1 MYETAQQFLPRS
13 LKPEVLVLQEA
24 LRREVDAHSPG
35 ATKVVLNAPTAGQA
49 DTTAMA
55 LSHVDPDEPILV
67 SACDHGLLWDDAAW
81 KRLLAQ
87 KPDMIVVGQR
97 GYPGARR
104 KPQHFSYIDAETDGR
119 IRQVSVKKP
128 FTGRPQTE
136 LVLVGTFYVAKAK
149 LLQSGIQ
156 ELVQRDI
163 RVNGERYLD
172 SVVTLF
178 IEKGLDVRCFESS
191 GYLNWGS
198 PDALAEFS
206 YWHRYFQGVPV

>member
-13 LKPEVLVLQEA
+13 LKPGVLVFQEA
-24 LRREVDAHSPG
+24 LRSEVEAHSPG
-35 ATKVVLNAPTAGQA
+35 AIKVVLSAPTAGQA

-55 LSHVDPDEPILV
+55 LSHVDPDEPVLV

-104 KPQHFSYIDAETDGR
+104 KPQHFSYIDAAPDGR

-128 FTGRPQTE
+128 FTNRPQAE

-156 ELVQRDI
+156 ELLQRDI

-206 YWHRYFQGVPV
+206 YWHRYFQGVPA